1 MQMNAVIWLALM
13 VVFLAAEAAT
23 VSLVSLWFAAGSLA
37 AMVVSLIGGSLAAQ
51 LVVFLLV
58 SVLLLAALRP
68 MVRKYVTPRLT
79 RTNVDSVLDAT
90 GYVTQGIDNA
100 QAQGQV
106 KLGSMFWTARSASG
120 DPIPEGTL
128 VKVQRIEGVK
138 VFVIPVETAAAV
150 PTK

>member
-37 AMVVSLIGGSLAAQ
+37 AMVVSLIGVSLAAQ

-90 GYVTQGIDNA
+90 GYVTQSIDNA
-100 QAQGQV
+100 GARGQV